1 MKKITTML
9 LAMVLLLSVSACS
22 KDISTLSSETTTPT
36 SQISNT
42 TTTSITN
49 RTNAPTTAKSNTTR
63 KSVTTTDA
71 TTTTEK
77 NASKTGPS
85 WGPKIILN
93 GKELD
98 VYTSHYFW
106 KDDYLEIPLSA
117 FLKSLGADYADS
129 PYTDYEIECYY
140 FCGKQYIICGK
151 YHLFM
156 LEEDYTDFIGSV
168 NTLTSENTAEVGLLP
183 RNKNIC
189 WINRD
194 DSVVEW
200 GEIWIDHISLMKA
213 LQESGISISIVLD
226 KTANTITVT
235 LPSPKE

>member
-1 MKKITTML
+1 M
-9 LAMVLLLSVSACS
+9 
-22 KDISTLSSETTTPT
+22 
-36 SQISNT
+36 
-42 TTTSITN
+42 
-49 RTNAPTTAKSNTTR
+49 
-63 KSVTTTDA
+63 
-71 TTTTEK
+71 
-77 NASKTGPS
+77 
-85 WGPKIILN
+85 
-93 GKELD
+93 D

-129 PYTDYEIECYY
+129 PYNDYETECYS

-156 LEEDYTDFIGSV
+156 LEEDYTDFRGSAK
-168 NTLTSENTAEVGLLP
+168 TLTSENTAEVGLLP

-213 LQESGISISIVLD
+213 LQESGVSISIALD

>member
-1 MKKITTML
+1 
-9 LAMVLLLSVSACS
+9 
-22 KDISTLSSETTTPT
+22 
-36 SQISNT
+36 
-42 TTTSITN
+42 
-49 RTNAPTTAKSNTTR
+49 
-63 KSVTTTDA
+63 
-71 TTTTEK
+71 
-77 NASKTGPS
+77 
-85 WGPKIILN
+85 
-93 GKELD
+93 
-98 VYTSHYFW
+98 
-106 KDDYLEIPLSA
+106 
-117 FLKSLGADYADS
+117 
-129 PYTDYEIECYY
+129 
-140 FCGKQYIICGK
+140 
-151 YHLFM
+151 M